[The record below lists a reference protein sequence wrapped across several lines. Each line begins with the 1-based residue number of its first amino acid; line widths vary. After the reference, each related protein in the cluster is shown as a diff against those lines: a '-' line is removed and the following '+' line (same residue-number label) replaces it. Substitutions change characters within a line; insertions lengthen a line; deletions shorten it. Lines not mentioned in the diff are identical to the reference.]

1 MFVSYIFY
9 LLQTLDEWS
18 KNGVTL
24 NEELDGVAE
33 VVLEALGCEERKD
46 NGAGTPKPPFLSIL
60 IFLAG
65 S

>member
-9 LLQTLDEWS
+9 LFPTLDDWS

-24 NEELDGVAE
+24 NEELDGVVE
-33 VVLEALGCEERKD
+33 VVLEALGREERED
-46 NGAGTPKPPFLSIL
+46 NGAGTSKPPFLSIL